1 MSAVTR
7 ELSRGRSGLPRSP
20 HINGA
25 GRVNRTLVG
34 EVQALCTATVLDQQ
48 TFGAGTQ
55 PRTAV
60 GAYHAPALPVELY
73 QRSWRG
79 DTITP
84 ASQHQACRGPRFE
97 RRSRTYEA
105 RALPNELHQQQTL
118 GGGGEN
124 WTPDDLLC
132 RQTPCCLGY
141 ATSHL
146 ERSTG
151 IAPVLPDWRSGVLLY
166 TNSALL
172 QKVER
177 AARVELASSAWKVEA
192 PAAIPCSPFLKL
204 WQGWQDSNLLKLV
217 LGTSA
222 LPIGSSPLWRSQREL
237 NPSLLI
243 DSQAS
248 CR

>member
-84 ASQHQACRGPRFE
+84 ASRHQACRGTPIRTPITDLRGPRSFPLSYTSTNSGE
-97 RRSRTYEA
+97 RRVSAVAREPFA
-105 RALPNELHQQQTL
+105 RAQQRSVAEPSKYWRWRGELHS
-118 GGGGEN
+118 
-124 WTPDDLLC
+124 
-132 RQTPCCLGY
+132 R
-141 ATSHL
+141 
-146 ERSTG
+146 
-151 IAPVLPDWRSGVLLY
+151 
-166 TNSALL
+166 
-172 QKVER
+172 
-177 AARVELASSAWKVEA
+177 
-192 PAAIPCSPFLKL
+192 
-204 WQGWQDSNLLKLV
+204 
-217 LGTSA
+217 
-222 LPIGSSPLWRSQREL
+222 
-237 NPSLLI
+237 
-243 DSQAS
+243 
-248 CR
+248 